1 MKVPKEPIAES
12 HKSIFEFCTP
22 PINPPTGR
30 NLKPAALAVGRGW
43 NGGPVMGLQVEAGHQ
58 QPRTDPAGYEMNQTD
73 RVLRNKGPVT
83 RSKTETAPV
92 AKNRFSNF
100 TTTNRRPITGRNCG
114 SRLCWLEVEW
124 RSGHGSTVGG
134 NAASSSNQGRRAA
147 RPAAVIVLR
156 PVGVGAGAGV
166 ELHGGPRLLHGGPG
180 LVRRRSVDDSTT
192 TVDEAGQAAGAAQQ
206 AKSSCGSSTMVEST
220 TPLCLDILI

>member
-1 MKVPKEPIAES
+1 
-12 HKSIFEFCTP
+12 
-22 PINPPTGR
+22 
-30 NLKPAALAVGRGW
+30 
-43 NGGPVMGLQVEAGHQ
+43 MGLQVEAGHR

-100 TTTNRRPITGRNCG
+100 TPTNRRPITGRNCG

-156 PVGVGAGAGV
+156 PVGVGAGGGGV
-166 ELHGGPRLLHGGPG
+166 ELHGGPG

-192 TVDEAGQAAGAAQQ
+192 TVDEAGQAAGEAGQTVTRRGRPPAPRSRRSRAAE
-206 AKSSCGSSTMVEST
+206 AARWWSR
-220 TPLCLDILI
+220 PLRFVLTS

>member
-1 MKVPKEPIAES
+1 MKVPKEPITES

-22 PINPPTGR
+22 PYKSAYRPEPEAGC
-30 NLKPAALAVGRGW
+30 VGRGW
-43 NGGPVMGLQVEAGHQ
+43 NGGPVMGLQVEAGHR

-100 TTTNRRPITGRNCG
+100 TPTNRRPVTGRNCG

-134 NAASSSNQGRRAA
+134 NAASSSHQGRRAA

-156 PVGVGAGAGV
+156 PV
-166 ELHGGPRLLHGGPG
+166 
-180 LVRRRSVDDSTT
+180 
-192 TVDEAGQAAGAAQQ
+192 GAAQQ

>member
-1 MKVPKEPIAES
+1 
-12 HKSIFEFCTP
+12 
-22 PINPPTGR
+22 
-30 NLKPAALAVGRGW
+30 
-43 NGGPVMGLQVEAGHQ
+43 MGLQVEAGHR

-83 RSKTETAPV
+83 RSKTETAAPV

-100 TTTNRRPITGRNCG
+100 TPTNRRPITGRNCG

-156 PVGVGAGAGV
+156 PVGAGAGGGGV

-192 TVDEAGQAAGAAQQ
+192 TVDEAGQAAGEAGQTVTRRGRPPAPRSRRSRAAE
-206 AKSSCGSSTMVEST
+206 AARWWSR
-220 TPLCLDILI
+220 PLRFVLIS